1 MPSYFDDPYTS
12 SSQSRVG
19 MPDWLVVKMA
29 ALRLMSVHGTTTAK
43 ELEFYLQSRG
53 YSSYQQNLATLL
65 DCIAAGEG
73 WTLLFNGRQKVYC
86 LGMELAESCPCYLLG
101 FSDN

>member
-1 MPSYFDDPYTS
+1 MPQPFYFDDS
-12 SSQSRVG
+12 SASQPQIG

-29 ALRLMSVHGTTTAK
+29 ALRLMSVHGTTTAR
-43 ELEFYLQSRG
+43 ELEFYLHSRG
-53 YSSYQQNLATLL
+53 YYGYQQDLDSLL

-86 LGMELAESCPCYLLG
+86 LGVDTEESCPCYLLG